1 MGQSVKRATGPQ
13 SRLSV
18 VHARFARAVILIYVA
33 TALVAVALLIA
44 ALATDLTHQ
53 KDLARETL
61 LLETEVRAHY
71 IGAHLHQLA
80 AELIRLGLRSEVN
93 LLDQNIEPERSL
105 LRLAHEKS
113 SFFNVGVAVV
123 GPDGTLLWSE
133 PQNFL
138 ERGASLSG
146 SNWFQAALRTRRPLM
161 VPVMPA
167 RGRESRLYMVS
178 PIIRSGAFSGCLV
191 GALDLSLAGALDP
204 EVHPGAHSQ
213 SLLATREGQVIYPE
227 VPAGFQAREGWKTVV
242 STRSGQPFLEDRV
255 IDRRDCVIAGAPL
268 QDTDFVL
275 LSVAQADRLFGAAR
289 ARLWTRIGLGA
300 VLALVPFVLMI
311 LMLRR
316 SFRIFEK
323 SEEIALRDDRLR
335 MLGEAVNVIAHEVK
349 NSLNGLRVGLDL
361 MLQGDRTGI
370 EVRHRQ
376 AVSGLRTEIERL
388 SSFTTELLG
397 FSKGVVPR
405 PVSLDLAEFVPK
417 VTGLA
422 SDQAVRMGVA
432 LDVAADMPRI
442 PVRAD
447 PSLVHVVIANLVQN
461 ALEALTGFAA
471 SAPRVEVRIERQG
484 RMARVR
490 VSDNGPGVPRDL
502 LGQLFEP
509 FVTGK
514 PSGVGIGLALSRRIA
529 RAHGGDLV
537 LEEAGPGAA
546 FLLTL
551 PMESA

>member
-1 MGQSVKRATGPQ
+1 
-13 SRLSV
+13 
-18 VHARFARAVILIYVA
+18 VHARFARAVILIYLG
-33 TALVAVALLIA
+33 TALAAVALLVG

-71 IGAHLHQLA
+71 MAAHLRQLA

-93 LLDQNIEPERSL
+93 LLDQNNEPERSL
-105 LRLAHEKS
+105 LKLAHEKS

-123 GPDGTLLWSE
+123 GPDGTLVWSE
-133 PQNFL
+133 PQDFL
-138 ERGASLSG
+138 ERGASLGAST
-146 SNWFQAALRTRRPLM
+146 WFQAALRMRRPLI
-161 VPVMPA
+161 VPVVPE
-167 RGRESRLYMVS
+167 RGHEPLLFLVS
-178 PIIRSGAFSGCLV
+178 PIIRGGIFSGALV
-191 GALDLSLAGALDP
+191 GALDFALAGTLDP
-204 EVHPGAHSQ
+204 EIHPGAHSQ
-213 SLLATREGQVIYPE
+213 SLVMTREGQVLYPE
-227 VPAGFQAREGWKTVV
+227 SPPSVEASEGWKTVV
-242 STRSGQPFLEDRV
+242 STRAAEPFLEDRV
-255 IDRRDCVIAGAPL
+255 IDGRDGVIAGAPV
-268 QDTDFVL
+268 QETDFVL
-275 LSVAQADRLFGAAR
+275 LSVARADRLFGAAR

-300 VLALVPFVLMI
+300 VLALVPFLLMVL
-311 LMLRR
+311 LLRR

-323 SEEIALRDDRLR
+323 SEESALRDDRLR
-335 MLGEAVNVIAHEVK
+335 MLGEAVNLIAHEVK

-370 EVRHRQ
+370 ETRHRQ

-388 SSFTTELLG
+388 SNFTTELLG

-405 PVSLDLAEFVPK
+405 PVAMDLALFVPK

-422 SDQAVRMGVA
+422 GETASRLGVE
-432 LDVAADMPRI
+432 LDVRAGSTEI

-447 PSLVHVVIANLVQN
+447 PSLVHVVVANLVQN
-461 ALEALTGFAA
+461 SLEALAGSTAG
-471 SAPRVEVRIERQG
+471 APRVEVRIEG
-484 RMARVR
+484 GGKTATVR
-490 VSDNGPGVPRDL
+490 VSDNGPGVPPWLIAR
-502 LGQLFEP
+502 LFEP

-537 LEEAGPGAA
+537 LEPGGPGAI

-551 PMESA
+551 PMESR